1 MTKSVTCPDRFEP
14 PQAGD
19 LETADRLI
27 ASGNLAEAAGRLPEA
42 CAAYR
47 AAIDAA
53 PRYAPAHLNLGI
65 GLESAGDAA
74 GALQSYEQ
82 ALALDPANPYVN
94 YNLGKLL
101 CALEYPERAERLL
114 RSALECKPALAE
126 ANVMLADLYD
136 TQGNHRAAA
145 AELEAALEHR
155 PQYVGALCNYA
166 AVLRKMGRWNDA
178 ESALRRAVNAEPD
191 GNIDALNALG
201 GLLVQQGRLA
211 EATEYYEQAIAL
223 RPDLADAHWN
233 IGNVLADQGRLDD
246 AVVHYL
252 EALAGDPALI
262 EARRSLC
269 MILFEQGRPA
279 DAIACLRALLSRNP
293 DFTHGHL
300 SLGDLLRGE
309 GMLDDAA
316 NSLRRAVALK
326 PELAEAHV
334 SLGNIH
340 RARDNAD
347 EAVRCYRNSLSVEP
361 ENVEARW
368 AIALSQLQGVYDT
381 SSAAANSSLAF
392 SRKLDELDRW
402 IGEARLASS
411 VKSVG
416 NPPPFYLAYQ
426 EQNNCVSLQR
436 YGALCCRVMADW
448 RKRQRPPATTGP
460 GRGGI
465 LRIGVVS
472 AHFHNHSV
480 WNALVKGWFQRMDR
494 ARFELDAFYLGARF
508 DGETRL
514 AQTLATHFEH
524 GSGSLHRWVQAIA
537 TRQPDILVYPEVGMD
552 PLTLK
557 LASMRLAPVQIASWG
572 HPETTG
578 LPTIDHFISA
588 EDLEPEQANEN
599 YTEQLSL
606 LPHLGCCYPSRR
618 IEPVSPDLSRLGID
632 APVSI
637 LVCPGTPF
645 KYAPRHDRVFAEIAS
660 RLDSCR
666 FVFFTYRVP
675 ELSDKL
681 RHRLRAVFA
690 SHGLDAEKF
699 IAFIP
704 WQTPAEFRGLMGRA
718 HVFLDS
724 IGFSGFNT
732 AMEAVECALPIVTR
746 EGRFMRGRFA
756 SGILKRMGMH
766 ELVAKTE
773 EDYVDLAVRICRD
786 AEYRIHLRQQIE
798 AKRGIL
804 FDDPAPIRALE
815 DFLTRMAIAR

>member
-1 MTKSVTCPDRFEP
+1 MIQILS
-14 PQAGD
+14 AGRKPVS
-19 LETADRLI
+19 TAAAADAEAAERLI
-27 ASGNLAEAAGRLPEA
+27 ASGNRAEEEGRLPAA
-42 CAAYR
+42 CEMYR
-47 AAIDAA
+47 AAIDVA

-65 GLESAGDAA
+65 GLEAAGDAD
-74 GALQSYEQ
+74 GALQSYER
-82 ALALDPANPYVN
+82 ALVLDPANPYVN

-101 CALEYPERAERLL
+101 CSLEDPERAERLL
-114 RSALECKPALAE
+114 RSALESKPAFAE
-126 ANVMLADLYD
+126 ANVMLANLYD

-166 AVLRKMGRWNDA
+166 TVLRKMGRWNDA
-178 ESALRRAVNAEPD
+178 ESALRRAVNAKPD
-191 GNIDALNALG
+191 GNFDALNALG
-201 GLLVQQGRLA
+201 GLLALQGRLA
-211 EATEYYEQAIAL
+211 EATGCYEKATEL
-223 RPDLADAHWN
+223 RPEIAEARWN
-233 IGNVLADQGRLDD
+233 IGNVLADQGRLDE
-246 AVVHYL
+246 AVIRYQ
-252 EALAGDPALI
+252 EALSLDPGFI

-269 MILFEQGRPA
+269 MVLLEQGRPA
-279 DAIACLRALLSRNP
+279 DAIVRLRELLSSNP
-293 DFTHGHL
+293 DFANGHL
-300 SLGDLLRGE
+300 SLGTILGGQRR
-309 GMLDDAA
+309 LDEAA
-316 NSLRRAVALK
+316 DSLHRALALK

-334 SLGNIH
+334 GLGKIH
-340 RARDNAD
+340 KARDNTA
-347 EAVRCYRNSLSVEP
+347 EAIRCYKKSLSIEP

-368 AIALSQLQGVYDT
+368 AVAVSELQAVSGSD
-381 SSAAANSSLAF
+381 AAAAEGRIAF

-411 VKSVG
+411 VKIVG

-426 EQNNCVSLQR
+426 EQNNRALLQR
-436 YGALCCRVMADW
+436 HGSLCSRIMADW
-448 RKRQRPPATTGP
+448 LKGQRPAASTRP
-460 GRGGI
+460 RRRRDI
-465 LRIGVVS
+465 LRVAVVS
-472 AHFHNHSV
+472 AYFQNHSV
-480 WNALVKGWFQRMDR
+480 WNALVKGWFQQMDR
-494 ARFELDAFYLGARF
+494 ARFELDAYYLGDDF
-508 DGETRL
+508 DRETRF
-514 AQTLATHFEH
+514 AQSSATHFEQ
-524 GSGSLHRWVQAIA
+524 GNGSLHRWVRAIA
-537 TRQPDILVYPEVGMD
+537 IRQPDVLVYPEIGMD

-557 LASMRLAPVQIASWG
+557 LASMRLAPAQVTTWG

-618 IEPVSPDLSRLGID
+618 IEPVAPDLSSLGID
-632 APVSI
+632 SSVSI

-681 RHRLRAVFA
+681 RNRLRAVFA
-690 SHGLDAEKF
+690 SLGLDAEKF

-718 HVFLDS
+718 HVFLDTL
-724 IGFSGFNT
+724 GFSGFNT
-732 AMEAVECALPIVTR
+732 AMEAVECGLPIVTR
-746 EGRFMRGRFA
+746 EGQFMRGRFA
-756 SGILKRMGMH
+756 SGILRRMGMH

-786 AEYRIHLRQQIE
+786 AEYRTHLRQRIE
-798 AKRGIL
+798 AKRSIL

-815 DFLTRMAIAR
+815 DFLARTAR